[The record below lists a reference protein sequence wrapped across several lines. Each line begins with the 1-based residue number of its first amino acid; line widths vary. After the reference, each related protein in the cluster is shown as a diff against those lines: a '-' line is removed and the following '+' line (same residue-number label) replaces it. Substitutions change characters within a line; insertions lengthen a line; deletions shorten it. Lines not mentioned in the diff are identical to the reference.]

1 MSEGMIL
8 LCVPFA
14 GLAALLYLNAY
25 LCREPADAG
34 DGPRRRRTDL
44 ATLSPVTPVPGN
56 GVLSR

>member
-1 MSEGMIL
+1 M
-8 LCVPFA
+8 PFA